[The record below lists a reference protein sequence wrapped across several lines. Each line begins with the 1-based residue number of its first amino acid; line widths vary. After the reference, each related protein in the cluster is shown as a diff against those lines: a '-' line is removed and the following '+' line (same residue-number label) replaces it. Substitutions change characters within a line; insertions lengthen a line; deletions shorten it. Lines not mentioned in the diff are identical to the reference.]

1 MDADTGQRVNV
12 VAISG
17 GKVGLNS
24 AAEWSAAFDDRSK
37 AFNQSGALSPR
48 RPIWANKTLL
58 LAAVAEFEQ
67 TVAAIRIE
75 DRRQHSADL
84 FGPKT
89 ARELWSTSLY

>member
-1 MDADTGQRVNV
+1 LDADTGQRVNV

-67 TVAAIRIE
+67 TVAAIPIE
-75 DRRQHSADL
+75 DRRQRSADL
-84 FGPKT
+84 LDRRLP
-89 ARELWSTSLY
+89 ESLEYFFY